1 MLKLN
6 DGGVSLLRLVVHI
19 LLAYD
24 VVRMGISFAHSDYN
38 AMITRFCSILFIIAV
53 YTFTMHRLKKEED
66 NSK

>member
-6 DGGVSLLRLVVHI
+6 DGGVSLLKLVVHI
-19 LLAYD
+19 LLVYD
-24 VVRMGISFAHSDYN
+24 VVRMGISFVHSDYN
-38 AMITRFCSILFIIAV
+38 AMITRACSILFIVAV